1 MDAFLNPLVRF
12 RGQRVLITG
21 HTGFK
26 GSWLAYWLLQLGAD
40 VSGISLQPANGNSLF
55 TDLELDS
62 KMNHYEIDIRN
73 RQTLVQKVSEIKP
86 TFVFHL
92 AAQPLVRKSY
102 KDPFETFSTNVLGS
116 VNVLDAIL
124 EIESVRSLVY
134 VTSDK
139 CYENLEH
146 DIPYCEEDR
155 LGGHDPYSA
164 SKAAAEIVFN
174 SYLKSFINSR
184 PELGAAS
191 VRSGNVIGGGDWS
204 QDRLV
209 PDLIRSISSNTEVE
223 LRNPDAI
230 RPWQHV
236 LDPLHGYLLL
246 ALKLLDKPK
255 EFSSSWNFG
264 PLPTDK
270 HTVGEVVA
278 KIIKVF
284 GVGKIATDTNSIP
297 LHEAGLLLLDS
308 TKAEKSLGWKQ
319 LLHFDEAIDRTANW
333 YKRFLSSSHASTLCE
348 DDIKEY
354 MKRISTND

>member
-1 MDAFLNPLVRF
+1 MDAFLSPLDRF

-26 GSWLAYWLLQLGAD
+26 GSWLTYWLLQLGAD

-55 TDLELDS
+55 SQLGLDS
-62 KMNHYEIDIRN
+62 KMNHYEIDIRD
-73 RQTLVQKVSEIKP
+73 RETLIQKVSEVKP

-102 KDPFETFSTNVLGS
+102 RDPFETFSTNVLGS
-116 VNVLDAIL
+116 VNVLDSIL
-124 EIESVRSLVY
+124 EIENVRSLVY

-139 CYENLEH
+139 CYENLER

-209 PDLIRSISSNTEVE
+209 PDLVRSISSNSDVE

-246 ALKLLDKPK
+246 ALKLLDQPK

-264 PLPTDK
+264 PLPADK
-270 HTVGEVVA
+270 HTVGEVAA

-284 GVGKIATDTNSIP
+284 GVGQISVDSNSVP

-308 TKAEKSLGWKQ
+308 SKAEKYLGWKQ
-319 LLHFDEAIDRTANW
+319 LLQFDEAVNRTANW
-333 YKRFLSSSHASTLCE
+333 YKRSMSSASASILCE
-348 DDIKEY
+348 DDIQEY
-354 MKRISTND
+354 MKRISAND